1 MFKMRGADQS
11 SMQQQKC
18 GWNRTSQDYNNHLMQ
33 MMRSATIREDVPL
46 YPSVHHVFK
55 KKAAATTAQEPPS
68 ATAKKQVRIAEQ
80 EKTGAAEER
89 VDEEDADLAQQKQK
103 GFELCKWTTFK
114 KAR

>member
-1 MFKMRGADQS
+1 MFKVQGTDQS
-11 SMQQQKC
+11 SMQQQKH

-33 MMRSATIREDVPL
+33 MMRTASIREDVPQ

-55 KKAAATTAQEPPS
+55 KKAAGTTA
-68 ATAKKQVRIAEQ
+68 Q